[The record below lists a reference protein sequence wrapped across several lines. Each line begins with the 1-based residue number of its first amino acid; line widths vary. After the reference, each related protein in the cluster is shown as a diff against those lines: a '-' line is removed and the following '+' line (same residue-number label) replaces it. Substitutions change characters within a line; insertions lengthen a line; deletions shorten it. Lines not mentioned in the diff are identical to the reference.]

1 MYTVYE
7 VLCQTQN
14 ITKTL
19 HIEEVIC
26 VFDQALYAKAA
37 EVIWEQPQHFSQ
49 IVLRFSVSHTICTLL
64 TVTGK
69 KFGDAG
75 VRDVAIESGIIA
87 EGSAGSVLDGK
98 QYSCGV
104 RLH

>member
-1 MYTVYE
+1 M
-7 VLCQTQN
+7 CFRN
-14 ITKTL
+14 D
-19 HIEEVIC
+19 
-26 VFDQALYAKAA
+26 FLYAKAA
-37 EVIWEQPQHFSQ
+37 EVIWEQPQQFSH
-49 IVLRFSVSHTICTLL
+49 IVLRFSVSHTICTLI

-87 EGSAGSVLDGK
+87 EGSVGSVLDGK